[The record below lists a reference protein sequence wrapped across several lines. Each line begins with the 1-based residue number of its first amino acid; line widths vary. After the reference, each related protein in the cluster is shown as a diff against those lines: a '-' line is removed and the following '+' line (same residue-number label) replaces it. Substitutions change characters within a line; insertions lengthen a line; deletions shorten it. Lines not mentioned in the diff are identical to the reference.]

1 MLAIIQARM
10 SSKRLPGKSLM
21 MLNNKEIL
29 KRVIQQVKKSKQI
42 KKIIVATSKHYKDK
56 AIIKLCKKEKVK
68 YYAGN
73 LQNVASRFNHIA
85 KTQTDT
91 SFIRVCADSPFLDFK
106 LIDKFINIFKKNN
119 FDILTNVFKR
129 TFPKGQSIEI
139 FRSSIFLKYYKM
151 IKSKKDK
158 EHVTSYF
165 YKNYKLFKIKNIKN
179 KKNFSKINMSID
191 TIKDFFIA
199 EIFLKN
205 NEFKK
210 QYISWKRM
218 VSIYKKISSKLYSSK
233 A

>member
-1 MLAIIQARM
+1 
-10 SSKRLPGKSLM
+10 
-21 MLNNKEIL
+21 
-29 KRVIQQVKKSKQI
+29 
-42 KKIIVATSKHYKDK
+42 
-56 AIIKLCKKEKVK
+56 
-68 YYAGN
+68 
-73 LQNVASRFNHIA
+73 
-85 KTQTDT
+85 
-91 SFIRVCADSPFLDFK
+91 
-106 LIDKFINIFKKNN
+106 
-119 FDILTNVFKR
+119 
-129 TFPKGQSIEI
+129 
-139 FRSSIFLKYYKM
+139 M

-218 VSIYKKISSKLYSSK
+218 VSIYKKINSYNEI
-233 A
+233 